1 MPFLASMND
10 ANDDEN
16 DGGNIDVDRNDGFV
30 SSGFMNGGYGVGE
43 TMSEDEA
50 FPNLHIGLGSFG
62 HNGSNGSVDPQ
73 VQNCSSPLDNVH
85 FEDPLVVG
93 SLIPLGLVCLV
104 VILGNMMVIVAVF
117 NTHKLR
123 GATYLFIVSLACADL
138 MLGLVILPFSAM
150 YEVFSLWLFGSI
162 WCSIWLAVDVWMC
175 TASILHLV
183 VISLD
188 RYIAVT
194 HPITYPNIMTSK
206 RAKML
211 ILGAWI
217 MSFVICFPPL
227 VGWNDQRQMA
237 MDEQRLDSEPVKT
250 DVDPCRPQCVL
261 NQEPGYVIYSAVGS
275 FYAPM
280 LVMMFFNWRIYR
292 TARKTTRAIRQGWTK
307 VKGVG
312 GDDEIGMGIHRGG
325 SHSSS
330 YKKTSTVVSSNGM
343 VGTKISSGSTRS
355 TNGVTVTVVKGG
367 GGLPA
372 PGSKSGSSANKSSTS
387 AAVKNG
393 GTSSNGLKP
402 RMNSIP
408 RSASCQMVNNK
419 DEPSHRVSTERSAT
433 LTVSE
438 KSLLSPNGS
447 TRGRSKSVA
456 LAGRPQ
462 VGNYL
467 TVPNAHEY
475 NGGKSG
481 QSDDEEEDATPRLSQ
496 HQPCPNHVAGKTFSE
511 RGTQTLAKQ
520 KAEQA
525 SSSGDSSTSTRRGII
540 RRGCL
545 AIRCPSKSR
554 DDELSSEAEE
564 ATKPL
569 RLSTRLKNG
578 KSSLDVEHS
587 SRGFESSWRRSKSQ
601 GDEDVVS
608 VGSVHRHR
616 NSSGKAVTC
625 FECHPRRWRHRTPKM
640 FDVFVLKRYR
650 QKRRRHSS
658 SIGGGSGR
666 INLETPSLLNL
677 SLPGSTDELRSMGG
691 VAAMIGSV
699 VNHSAHLAVAAGGVQ
714 AAAAAK
720 NNKTFG
726 RRNIKNQVR
735 RFRVETK
742 AAKTLGIIVG
752 CFIVCWFPFFT
763 MYLVTAFCE
772 DCIPPLVFSTIFWL
786 GYCNS
791 AINPFIYAMFSR
803 EFRGAFKKILCRL
816 FCKKVTDEPNRRG
829 VFMAF
834 HGAATAAAVVTA
846 AGARNAQQAV
856 GSTTG
861 KNTNCIFNSE
871 AGSGGGGGGDGGYH
885 SAVSQGSRR
894 NSAMVNSM
902 NK

>member
-1 MPFLASMND
+1 
-10 ANDDEN
+10 
-16 DGGNIDVDRNDGFV
+16 
-30 SSGFMNGGYGVGE
+30 
-43 TMSEDEA
+43 
-50 FPNLHIGLGSFG
+50 
-62 HNGSNGSVDPQ
+62 
-73 VQNCSSPLDNVH
+73 
-85 FEDPLVVG
+85 
-93 SLIPLGLVCLV
+93 
-104 VILGNMMVIVAVF
+104 
-117 NTHKLR
+117 
-123 GATYLFIVSLACADL
+123 
-138 MLGLVILPFSAM
+138 MLGLVVLPFSAM

-206 RAKML
+206 RAKLL

-217 MSFVICFPPL
+217 LSFVICFPPL
-227 VGWNDQRQMA
+227 VGWNDQRQIA
-237 MDEQRLDSEPVKT
+237 VAEQPIEDDPLKT
-250 DVDPCRPQCVL
+250 MLERCKPQCVL

-312 GDDEIGMGIHRGG
+312 GGDDEIGMGIHRGG

-330 YKKTSTVVSSNGM
+330 VKKTNTVVTSNGM
-343 VGTKISSGSTRS
+343 VGTKISTGSTRS
-355 TNGVTVTVVKGG
+355 SNFASTNGVNVTVVRGQVPTVGNGK
-367 GGLPA
+367 A
-372 PGSKSGSSANKSSTS
+372 STARSSSSNNS
-387 AAVKNG
+387 AVKNG
-393 GTSSNGLKP
+393 QSSSNGLKP

-408 RSASCQMVNNK
+408 RSASCQIVNK
-419 DEPSHRVSTERSAT
+419 DDPNHRVPTERST
-433 LTVSE
+433 LAASE

-447 TRGRSKSVA
+447 NRGRSKSVA
-456 LAGRPQ
+456 LVARPQ

-467 TVPNAHEY
+467 TVPNPHEY
-475 NGGKSG
+475 NSGRGKTY
-481 QSDDEEEDATPRLSQ
+481 EEGDAHTDPLSRLSQ

-525 SSSGDSSTSTRRGII
+525 SSSRSSSLGAKKSHGKIS
-540 RRGCL
+540 RGCL
-545 AIRCPSKSR
+545 AIRCRSKKREEEISS
-554 DDELSSEAEE
+554 DTDELAR
-564 ATKPL
+564 PL
-569 RLSTRLKNG
+569 RMTTHLKNG
-578 KSSLDVEHS
+578 TLDIEHKSH
-587 SRGFESSWRRSKSQ
+587 GFESSWKRSKTE

-608 VGSVHRHR
+608 VGSGHHHR
-616 NSSGKAVTC
+616 NASSKTVSC

-640 FDVFVLKRYR
+640 FDIFTLKKYR
-650 QKRRRHSS
+650 RKTRRRHSS
-658 SIGGGSGR
+658 SIGGGSAR
-666 INLETPSLLNL
+666 INLETPSLLNM
-677 SLPGSTDELRSMGG
+677 SLPGSTDELRNMGG

-699 VNHSAHLAVAAGGVQ
+699 VNHTAHLAVAAGAGPVSKQ
-714 AAAAAK
+714 
-720 NNKTFG
+720 NHNKTFG

-752 CFIVCWFPFFT
+752 CFILCWFPFFT

-772 DCIPPLVFSTIFWL
+772 DCIPPLVFSIIFWL

-816 FCKKVTDEPNRRG
+816 FCKRIRDEPNRRG

-834 HGAATAAAVVTA
+834 HGAAAAAAVVTA
-846 AGARNAQQAV
+846 AGARNVQAV
-856 GSTTG
+856 GACGTSG
-861 KNTNCIFNSE
+861 KNSNCIFNSE
-871 AGSGGGGGGDGGYH
+871 VGSGGGGFH
-885 SAVSQGSRR
+885 STNSQGSRR
-894 NSAMVNSM
+894 GSVM
-902 NK
+902 NPMTMK

>member
-1 MPFLASMND
+1 MLFVASMND
-10 ANDDEN
+10 GNDGNDVDKNDD
-16 DGGNIDVDRNDGFV
+16 FV
-30 SSGFMNGGYGVGE
+30 SSGFMNRGDGVGE
-43 TMSEDEA
+43 TMSEDGA
-50 FPNLHIGLGSFG
+50 IPNLHIG
-62 HNGSNGSVDPQ
+62 HGSNGLSSNGSLDPQ
-73 VQNCSSPLDNVH
+73 VQNCSGPLDNVH

-104 VILGNMMVIVAVF
+104 VILGNMMVIIAVF

-211 ILGAWI
+211 ICGAWI
-217 MSFVICFPPL
+217 LSFVICFPPL
-227 VGWNDQRQMA
+227 VGWNDQRQTA
-237 MDEQRLDSEPVKT
+237 IDGQGFDSDPVKT
-250 DVDPCRPQCVL
+250 ETDPCRPQCVL

-330 YKKTSTVVSSNGM
+330 DKKTSTVVSSNGM

-367 GGLPA
+367 NGLPT
-372 PGSKSGSSANKSSTS
+372 PGSKSGSSTNKSSTS

-393 GTSSNGLKP
+393 GSSNGLKP

-408 RSASCQMVNNK
+408 RSASCQMVNKEESN
-419 DEPSHRVSTERSAT
+419 HRVTTERSVT

-447 TRGRSKSVA
+447 ARGRSKSVA

-462 VGNYL
+462 AGNYL

-475 NGGKSG
+475 NGAKSG
-481 QSDDEEEDATPRLSQ
+481 QSEDEEDDPTPRLSQ

-608 VGSVHRHR
+608 VGSAHGHR

-714 AAAAAK
+714 AAAAK

-772 DCIPPLVFSTIFWL
+772 DCIPPLVFSIFFWL

-816 FCKKVTDEPNRRG
+816 FCKKVNDEPNRRG

-846 AGARNAQQAV
+846 AGARNVAAV
-856 GSTTG
+856 SATTG

-871 AGSGGGGGGDGGYH
+871 AGSGGGGGGFH
-885 SAVSQGSRR
+885 STVSQGSRR
-894 NSAMVNSM
+894 NSAMVN
-902 NK
+902 K

>member
-1 MPFLASMND
+1 MHFSLLLNNNNNDDDFVSTNVEDYFLNGD
-10 ANDDEN
+10 DEPTANDQK
-16 DGGNIDVDRNDGFV
+16 
-30 SSGFMNGGYGVGE
+30 
-43 TMSEDEA
+43 MSEDI
-50 FPNLHIGLGSFG
+50 PNLHISHGNTIHNSHTG
-62 HNGSNGSVDPQ
+62 NGSHDTLVE
-73 VQNCSSPLDNVH
+73 NCSSPLDNIH

-104 VILGNMMVIVAVF
+104 VILGNMMVIIAVF

-150 YEVFSLWLFGSI
+150 YEVFSLWIFGSI
-162 WCSIWLAVDVWMC
+162 WCDIWLAVDVWMC

-211 ILGAWI
+211 ICGAWVL
-217 MSFVICFPPL
+217 SFVICFPPL
-227 VGWNDQRQMA
+227 VGWNDQRQIA
-237 MDEQRLDSEPVKT
+237 DAEQPVE
-250 DVDPCRPQCVL
+250 VDPIKTIMDRCRPQCVL

-330 YKKTSTVVSSNGM
+330 VRKTTTIVSSNGM
-343 VGTKISSGSTRS
+343 VGTKISTGSTRS
-355 TNGVTVTVVKGG
+355 TNGVNVTVVRGNG
-367 GGLPA
+367 PGLSTVS
-372 PGSKSGSSANKSSTS
+372 GKSGAASRSSSSSTS
-387 AAVKNG
+387 ARTVI
-393 GTSSNGLKP
+393 TSNGLKP

-408 RSASCQMVNNK
+408 RSASCQLVNK
-419 DEPSHRVSTERSAT
+419 DESNHRVTTERAV
-433 LTVSE
+433 LAVSE

-447 TRGRSKSVA
+447 NRARSKSVA
-456 LAGRPQ
+456 LSGRPQ
-462 VGNYL
+462 VGNFL
-467 TVPNAHEY
+467 TVPDPHDYNAGR
-475 NGGKSG
+475 NGKVLDE
-481 QSDDEEEDATPRLSQ
+481 DDDDSSPRLSQ
-496 HQPCPNHVAGKTFSE
+496 HQPCPNHIAGKTFSE

-520 KAEQA
+520 KAEMA
-525 SSSGDSSTSTRRGII
+525 NSAGTSATVVKKTKG

-545 AIRCPSKSR
+545 ALRCPSKSHE
-554 DDELSSEAEE
+554 DEMSSETDESA
-564 ATKPL
+564 KPL
-569 RLSTRLKNG
+569 RLTTKLNNG
-578 KSSLDVEHS
+578 TSSLSVERR

-601 GDEDVVS
+601 GEDDVIS
-608 VGSVHRHR
+608 VGSGHHQR
-616 NSSGKAVTC
+616 NSSSKTVTC

-640 FDVFVLKRYR
+640 FDILTLKRFR

-658 SIGGGSGR
+658 SIGGGSMR

-677 SLPGSTDELRSMGG
+677 SLPGSTDELRAMGG

-699 VNHSAHLAVAAGGVQ
+699 VNHSASLAVAAGGVPV
-714 AAAAAK
+714 AAK
-720 NNKTFG
+720 QNRTFG

-772 DCIPPLVFSTIFWL
+772 DCIPPLVFSIFFWL

-791 AINPFIYAMFSR
+791 AVNPFIYAMFSR

-816 FCKKVTDEPNRRG
+816 FCRKVNEEPNRRG

-846 AGARNAQQAV
+846 AGTRNVQAV
-856 GSTTG
+856 GACAAAG

-871 AGSGGGGGGDGGYH
+871 AGSGGGGGFH
-885 SAVSQGSRR
+885 STASQGSRR
-894 NSAMVNSM
+894 NSVMMTSM

>member
-1 MPFLASMND
+1 MTEEMSNLNIEDTSSSNSNTNASL
-10 ANDDEN
+10 EWQ
-16 DGGNIDVDRNDGFV
+16 
-30 SSGFMNGGYGVGE
+30 S
-43 TMSEDEA
+43 
-50 FPNLHIGLGSFG
+50 
-62 HNGSNGSVDPQ
+62 
-73 VQNCSSPLDNVH
+73 QNCTSPLDNIH

-93 SLIPLGLVCLV
+93 SLVPLGLVCLV
-104 VILGNMMVIVAVF
+104 VILGNLMVIIAVF

-138 MLGLVILPFSAM
+138 MLGLVVLPFSAM
-150 YEVFSLWLFGSI
+150 YEVFDLWLFGSI

-206 RAKML
+206 RAKLL

-217 MSFVICFPPL
+217 LSFVICFPPL
-227 VGWNDQRQMA
+227 VGWNDQKQSGAADQPAAVVEDDLIKTM
-237 MDEQRLDSEPVKT
+237 LDRCK
-250 DVDPCRPQCVL
+250 PQCVL

-312 GDDEIGMGIHRGG
+312 GGDDEIGMGIHRGG

-330 YKKTSTVVSSNGM
+330 VKKTTTVVSSNGL
-343 VGTKISSGSTRS
+343 VGTKISTGSTRS
-355 TNGVTVTVVKGG
+355 SSFMNNGVNVSVVRGG
-367 GGLPA
+367 NGQV
-372 PGSKSGSSANKSSTS
+372 SAMGNGKS
-387 AAVKNG
+387 AAAARS
-393 GTSSNGLKP
+393 SSNNSSGADCVKTSNGIKP

-408 RSASCQMVNNK
+408 RSASCQIVNK
-419 DEPSHRVSTERSAT
+419 DDPNHRVTTERLNT
-433 LTVSE
+433 NNSE
-438 KSLLSPNGS
+438 KSLLTPNGS
-447 TRGRSKSVA
+447 NRGRSKSVA
-456 LAGRPQ
+456 LAGRPP

-467 TVPNAHEY
+467 TVPNQSEY
-475 NGGKSG
+475 SQSSGKN
-481 QSDDEEEDATPRLSQ
+481 QHYDVIDDPLSRMSQ

-520 KAEQA
+520 KAEQ
-525 SSSGDSSTSTRRGII
+525 SSSGGSSIEVKKSKV

-545 AIRCPSKSR
+545 AIQCISKNKGEEEVSSEN
-554 DDELSSEAEE
+554 DELA
-564 ATKPL
+564 KPL
-569 RLSTRLKNG
+569 RLTCKTKNSG
-578 KSSLDVEHS
+578 SALNVERRRH
-587 SRGFESSWRRSKSQ
+587 GFESSWHRSKVL

-608 VGSVHRHR
+608 VGSGGGHHHR
-616 NSSGKAVTC
+616 NTSGKAISC
-625 FECHPRRWRHRTPKM
+625 FQCHPRRWRRKTPKM
-640 FDVFVLKRYR
+640 FDILLLKKYR
-650 QKRRRHSS
+650 QKHRRRNSS
-658 SIGGGSGR
+658 SIGSRAAR
-666 INLETPSLLNL
+666 INLETPSLLNM

-699 VNHSAHLAVAAGGVQ
+699 VNQTANLAVAAGAVDS
-714 AAAAAK
+714 ATVK
-720 NNKTFG
+720 NNNRTFG

-752 CFIVCWFPFFT
+752 CFILCWFPFFT

-772 DCIPPLVFSTIFWL
+772 ECIPPLVFSIIFWL

-816 FCKKVTDEPNRRG
+816 FCRKINNQPNRRG

-834 HGAATAAAVVTA
+834 HGAAAAAAVVTA
-846 AGARNAQQAV
+846 AGARNVQAV
-856 GSTTG
+856 GSCKTG
-861 KNTNCIFNSE
+861 ASNANCIFNSE
-871 AGSGGGGGGDGGYH
+871 VGSGGAFH
-885 SAVSQGSRR
+885 STNSHESRR
-894 NSAMVNSM
+894 ESVMNSVN